1 MKIAERKISV
11 LLSLGALCFFV
22 VSVFQI
28 ADGKLL
34 LGAVFFAGAACML
47 TAMKIV
53 LARGDTRTV
62 EEDAGDPAS
71 SDEFWKDLFL
81 VRPLEK
87 TETGKALQ
95 LAWKVFCEFESP
107 DYAPEGTEEFKR
119 CLNDDAYLA
128 GIRYYG
134 AFDEDKLV
142 GVLGIREEKAHICF
156 FFVDGEVQRLGIGT
170 KLFRRMRKDFPE
182 RTITLNSSPYGLPF
196 YKALGFTATDSEK
209 TVNGIR
215 FTPMVFR
222 EGA

>member
-1 MKIAERKISV
+1 MIE
-11 LLSLGALCFFV
+11 
-22 VSVFQI
+22 Q
-28 ADGKLL
+28 
-34 LGAVFFAGAACML
+34 
-47 TAMKIV
+47 
-53 LARGDTRTV
+53 
-62 EEDAGDPAS
+62 
-71 SDEFWKDLFL
+71 SDRILI
-81 VRPLEK
+81 RPLQKE
-87 TETGKALQ
+87 ETDSALR

-134 AFDEDKLV
+134 AFDGDRMV

-156 FFVDGEVQRLGIGT
+156 FFVDGAYHRLGIGT
-170 KLFRRMRKDFPE
+170 RLFMRMREDFPD

-196 YKALGFTATDSEK
+196 YKALGFTATESEK

-215 FTPMVFR
+215 FTPMLFC